1 MSSKFVLEKDYYEEG
16 VNLYKKK
23 TVTIN
28 SGVTV
33 LVGCNGIGK
42 TTFLHQIRDRL
53 KKQNI
58 PCIQY
63 NNLEDGGS
71 KSISSASFYGDYG
84 FMAEAWSSSEG
95 ENIVLNISR
104 LASELVQFVKT
115 GKIKEKNPFSKAF
128 KNLNGVKDED
138 KEFSSE
144 RWILLDAVDSGLSV
158 DNIIDIKEQL
168 FKTILEYN
176 YGNEIYI
183 VISANEY
190 EMARGEQCFD
200 VYNGKYIT
208 FKDYKDYR
216 NMILESKK
224 WKEARVKVMN
234 DFIGIFDSL
243 MN

>member
-1 MSSKFVLEKDYYEEG
+1 MSRKFILQRDYYGEG
-16 VNLYKKK
+16 INLYKKK
-23 TVTIN
+23 TVTID

-58 PCIQY
+58 PYIEY
-63 NNLEDGGS
+63 NNLYDGGGN
-71 KSISSASFYGDYG
+71 SIDEAGFNGD
-84 FMAEAWSSSEG
+84 FAFLATAISSSEG
-95 ENIVLNISR
+95 ENIIMNINKHVSDIGEFIR
-104 LASELVQFVKT
+104 T
-115 GKIKEKNPFSKAF
+115 GKVKEKNPFVKAF
-128 KNLNGVKDED
+128 KTLNDIEGEN
-138 KEFSSE
+138 KEFISE

-158 DNIIDIKEQL
+158 DNIVDIKEQL

-190 EMARGEQCFD
+190 EMARDEQCFD

-208 FKDYKDYR
+208 FKNYEEYR
-216 NMILESKK
+216 NMILKSRQ
-224 WKEARVKVMN
+224 WKEERVQFKKDN
-234 DFIGIFDSL
+234 
-243 MN
+243 